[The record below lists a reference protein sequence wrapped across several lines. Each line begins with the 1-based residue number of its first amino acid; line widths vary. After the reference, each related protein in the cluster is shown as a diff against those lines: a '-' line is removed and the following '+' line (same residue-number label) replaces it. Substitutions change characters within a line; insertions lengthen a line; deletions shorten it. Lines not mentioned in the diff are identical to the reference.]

1 MMALKYLLM
10 VVGTGV
16 FGSAGALVVY
26 DIYVSTQLRRLLRG
40 RGVKTESFFRRGL
53 KRRTNFTREIPF
65 VQAKACSTAH
75 R

>member
-1 MMALKYLLM
+1 
-10 VVGTGV
+10 
-16 FGSAGALVVY
+16 VVY

-40 RGVKTESFFRRGL
+40 RGGMTESFFRRGL